1 MQMQKYENKF
11 EIFNYKNLGSVR
23 TIVDERN
30 EIWFCLKDVCGIL
43 GISNHKN
50 TLYRLNEDGV
60 RSMDLIDSLG
70 RIQETTFIDEGNLYQ
85 CVLGSRKKEV
95 KPFVQWITRE
105 VLPALRKTGTYAMK
119 RKSFNELTA
128 EFLGKMS
135 EEIMR
140 IDKEVQSNTKDIQNH
155 TKNIQTH
162 SKDIRN
168 LNEYDMQLGSRMDR
182 LEYDTNEM
190 ILENRR
196 IEESLRHDFKTV
208 AGFFKYIGIQPN
220 FQEELHFRGMVE
232 EYCLN
237 NRIPYCKT
245 YVDGFGEYVCF
256 PFDTLMEVYNE
267 SIHNN

>member
-1 MQMQKYENKF
+1 MVL

-23 TIVDERN
+23 TIKDEKG
-30 EIWFCLKDVCGIL
+30 EPWFCAIDVCNLLEIRNSRQA
-43 GISNHKN
+43 IQ
-50 TLYRLNEDGV
+50 RLFKDGV
-60 RSMDLIDSLG
+60 CSNDIIDSQG
-70 RIQETTFIDEGNLYQ
+70 RMQTNTFINEGNVFQLIM
-85 CVLGSRKKEV
+85 GSRKPEARAIAYWV
-95 KPFVQWITRE
+95 THE
-105 VLPALRKTGTYAMK
+105 VLPTLRKTGTYTMK
-119 RKSFNELTA
+119 RQSFNEIAA
-128 EFLGKMS
+128 ELLGKMS

-155 TKNIQTH
+155 TKDIQTH
-162 SKDIRN
+162 SKYINN

-196 IEESLRHDFKTV
+196 IEDSLRYDFKTV
-208 AGFFKYIGIQPN
+208 AGFFKYIGIQPSI
-220 FQEELHFRGMVE
+220 QEELHFRGVVE

-245 YVDGFGEYVCF
+245 YVDGFGEYICF
-256 PFDTLMEVYNE
+256 PFDTLMDVYNE